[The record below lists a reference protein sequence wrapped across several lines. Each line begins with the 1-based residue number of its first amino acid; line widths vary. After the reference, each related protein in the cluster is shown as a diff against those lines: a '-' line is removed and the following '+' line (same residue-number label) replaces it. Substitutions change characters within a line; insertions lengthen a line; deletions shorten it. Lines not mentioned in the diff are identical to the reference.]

1 MGVKF
6 RDLTKATKKATVT
19 YQEETVTFTYKPSA
33 ITPQM
38 QLVAIRMQSMTDE
51 RGETAPSE
59 MAALM
64 NNFVEV
70 IVNLIASWDVL
81 GDNGEP
87 LPVNREWVSQ
97 MPLSFL
103 SALFGAAVEDMRPN
117 DESAGS

>member
-6 RDLTKATKKATVT
+6 RDLTKASKVATVE
-19 YQEETVTFTYKPSA
+19 YQGETVTFTYRPSA

-38 QLVAIRMQSMTDE
+38 QLVAIRMQTLADE
-51 RGETAPSE
+51 KGDSAPSE

-70 IVNLIASWDVL
+70 ITNLIATWDVL
-81 GDNGEP
+81 GDDGQP
-87 LPVNREWVSQ
+87 LPVNKEWVSQ

-103 SALFGAAVEDMRPN
+103 SALFSAAVEDMRPN